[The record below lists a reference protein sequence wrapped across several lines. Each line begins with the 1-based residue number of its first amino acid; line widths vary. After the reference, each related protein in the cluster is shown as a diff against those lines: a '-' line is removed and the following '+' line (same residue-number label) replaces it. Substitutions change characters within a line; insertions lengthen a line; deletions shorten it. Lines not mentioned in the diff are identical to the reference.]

1 MTVPALPAAPPARV
15 RRLHPDS
22 LSPAVLDTVNRGAA
36 VAPVEAAVTE
46 LIGPGAVACFQGLLT
61 NDIETPG
68 DGAFLYGALLT
79 PKGMIVVEG
88 WAGRTG
94 AAVRYT
100 VPGEGRDALLAL
112 LARSVPPRLARTVD
126 RSADLAVLRLAGPRA
141 AEIARTAGL
150 PVPTEPGRAAQTD
163 DVEIARPANGAP
175 FALQLTAPA
184 DRTPD
189 LQARLTD
196 AGALASPAALEL
208 HRVLAGWPRLGAEVD
223 AKTIPQEVRYDEVGG
238 VSYTK
243 GCYTGQETVSRLH
256 FRGHANRL
264 LRGLAFDAPPEARDP
279 LPVTLEDRDV
289 GRVTTLVPFP
299 DGRCI
304 GLAVL
309 RREAVPGMTVR
320 AGGTDARVIDL
331 PFSLARLEPA

>member
-1 MTVPALPAAPPARV
+1 MSAPPAPTAPSARV
-15 RRLHPDS
+15 RRLDPGS
-22 LSPAVLDTVNRGAA
+22 VGPAVLDAVRRGAA
-36 VAPVEAAVTE
+36 VAPPEAATIE

-61 NDIETPG
+61 NDIETAG

-88 WAGRTG
+88 WAGRSG

-100 VPGEGRDALLAL
+100 VPAEGRDALLAL
-112 LARSVPPRLARTVD
+112 LSRSVPPRLARTVD

-141 AEIARTAGL
+141 ADVARTAGL
-150 PVPTEPGRAAQTD
+150 PFPAEPGRATTTD
-163 DVEIARPANGAP
+163 DLEVARPPDGGP
-175 FALQLTAPA
+175 FALQLTVPAERAPA
-184 DRTPD
+184 
-189 LQARLTD
+189 LQARLAD

-208 HRVLAGWPRLGAEVD
+208 SRVLAGWPRLGAEVD
-223 AKTIPQEVRYDEVGG
+223 AKTIPQEVRYDELGG

-264 LRGLAFDAPPEARDP
+264 LRGLAFDTPPEQQDP
-279 LPVTLEDRDV
+279 LPVTQPDREV
-289 GRVTTLVPFP
+289 GRVTSLVPFP

-304 GLAVL
+304 ALAVL
-309 RREAVPGMTVR
+309 RREVAPGTPVR
-320 AGGTDARVIDL
+320 AGGADARVIDL